1 MSKISES
8 INSSEHIVFRNM
20 EINTKSSK
28 KKKKKERKKKGVLM
42 AISEHGLGVRR
53 IISCYKVC
61 NLTLSLDYKHVLPC

>member
-28 KKKKKERKKKGVLM
+28 KKKKKERKKEKRSANGYL
-42 AISEHGLGVRR
+42 
-53 IISCYKVC
+53 
-61 NLTLSLDYKHVLPC
+61 

>member
-28 KKKKKERKKKGVLM
+28 KKKKKERQKEKRSANGYLWAWIGGKENYFL
-42 AISEHGLGVRR
+42 L
-53 IISCYKVC
+53 
-61 NLTLSLDYKHVLPC
+61 

>member
-28 KKKKKERKKKGVLM
+28 KKKKKEIKKKVVLM

>member
-28 KKKKKERKKKGVLM
+28 KKKKREKENEDRRELIYGDKVKG
-42 AISEHGLGVRR
+42 
-53 IISCYKVC
+53 
-61 NLTLSLDYKHVLPC
+61 